1 MLSTYERERLSL
13 PALSLKTQD
22 MHLNLDPKSARAL
35 KALAERSPSAT
46 PMFLRSELVAA
57 GLDGRAIRNLL
68 EDGSL
73 VRHERGV
80 YAANVGASASPELVR
95 IQAHDAASSGQ
106 SHIYTHTSAAHI
118 WGLSVWRARPVV
130 HVAHASRRGD
140 GGPLG
145 DVVRH
150 NQRIPARDVRLVD
163 ALRVTSLERTIVDCA
178 RLLPFEQAVVIADSG
193 LSRGA
198 DEAVLQRLVSEGK
211 ATRGIRKVREALLAA
226 DGRSESPAE
235 SRFRLLLAEWNLP
248 EPELQLWIQT
258 ATGHERVDFGWP
270 NRRIVIE
277 VHGYGKYFDYLPI
290 DEKVAQQQAREA
302 RLLAAGWR
310 VLNVYWPELDD
321 PVALGKKVK
330 AFVRTPHAAVQLP

>member
-1 MLSTYERERLSL
+1 
-13 PALSLKTQD
+13 
-22 MHLNLDPKSARAL
+22 
-35 KALAERSPSAT
+35 
-46 PMFLRSELVAA
+46 MFLRTELAAA
-57 GLDGRAIRNLL
+57 GLGEKAIRSLL

-80 YAANVGASASPELVR
+80 YAPNLATSANPELVR
-95 IQAHDAASSGQ
+95 IHAHNAASSGQ
-106 SHIYTHTSAAHI
+106 SHVYTHTSAAHI
-118 WGLSVWRARPVV
+118 WGLSVWHARPLV

-140 GGPLG
+140 RGPQG

-150 NQRIPARDVRLVD
+150 NQRISARDIRVVD
-163 ALRVTSLERTIVDCA
+163 GLRVTSLERTIVDCA

-193 LSRGA
+193 LSLGP
-198 DEAVLQRLVSEGK
+198 DEAMLQRLVSEGR
-211 ATRGIRKVREALLAA
+211 ATRGIRRVREALLAA

-258 ATGHERVDFGWP
+258 SRGQERVDFGWP

-302 RLLAAGWR
+302 RLVAAGWR

-321 PVALGKKVK
+321 SVTLGRKVK
-330 AFVRTPHAAVQLP
+330 AFVRTPHAVVQLP

>member
-1 MLSTYERERLSL
+1 
-13 PALSLKTQD
+13 
-22 MHLNLDPKSARAL
+22 MHLNLNYKSTQAL

-46 PMFLRSELVAA
+46 PMFRRSELVAA
-57 GLDGRAIRNLL
+57 GLEEQAIRSLL
-68 EDGSL
+68 DDGSL
-73 VRHERGV
+73 VRHQRGV
-80 YAANVGASASPELVR
+80 FSPALGTVPDPALVR
-95 IQAHDAASSGQ
+95 IHAHDAASSGQ
-106 SHIYTHTSAAHI
+106 SHVYTHTSAAHI
-118 WGLSVWRARPVV
+118 WGLSVWRARPRV

-140 GGPLG
+140 AGPLS

-150 NQRIPARDVRLVD
+150 NQRVPARDVRLVD
-163 ALRVTSLERTIVDCA
+163 GLRVTSLERTVVDCA

-211 ATRGIRKVREALLAA
+211 ATRGIRKVREVLLAA

-248 EPELQLWIQT
+248 EPELQLWIT
-258 ATGHERVDFGWP
+258 TIGGRERVDFGWP
-270 NRRIVIE
+270 SRRIVIE

-290 DEKVAQQQAREA
+290 DEKVAQQQAREG
-302 RLLAAGWR
+302 RLVAAGWR

-321 PVALGKKVK
+321 PVTLGRRVK
-330 AFVRTPHAAVQLP
+330 AFVRTPHAAVELR